1 MNRSL
6 DRGTPS
12 ERARGFLSATRGAVY
27 VEFLIAFM
35 PLLMF
40 FLSLIQLTW
49 VNTANI
55 VVKHAAVIATRAATI
70 VIPDDQN
77 EYDTDPGDASGE
89 RMKAIESAARGPLFA
104 LAIVPSPRVS
114 LPLGDTYSA
123 HGMVKVRVDY
133 DFPCRVPIGS
143 TVVCGFL
150 RKKTLSGEAAMPLQ
164 WANYK
169 YE

>member
-1 MNRSL
+1 VS
-6 DRGTPS
+6 D
-12 ERARGFLSATRGAVY
+12 ARGAVY
-27 VEFLIAFM
+27 VEFLIAFL
-35 PLLMF
+35 PILAF
-40 FLSLIQLTW
+40 FMALIQLTW

-77 EYDTDPGDASGE
+77 NYDTDPGDASGE
-89 RMKAIESAARGPLFA
+89 RMNAIVSAARGPLYA
-104 LAIVPSPRVS
+104 LDDAPSPNVS
-114 LPLGDTYSA
+114 LPLGTHYSA

-133 DFPCRVPIGS
+133 DFPCRVPIGGPI
-143 TVVCGFL
+143 VCAL
-150 RKKTLSGEAAMPLQ
+150 SKTKRLSGQSAMPLQ